1 MVVGRDLCLSGFEPL
16 SLPKARTAISAESG
30 FSIAGAP
37 DSSPS
42 NQKTISDTLVA
53 LDGSLRDL
61 YQALCTHLM
70 ALGDDVQE
78 KPLKF
83 YVAFKWLTR
92 CGQPKRPSKRWSST
106 RIESSALG
114 QILRQ
119 LSSAG
124 KLSSRAPEL
133 FAAALAER
141 NRLAHSFYRQHN
153 FRRNTDDGRAVMIAD
168 LDSIHSTLLD
178 AYKAALAVSG
188 IDLDSIVIDL
198 PTKHVTI

>member
-1 MVVGRDLCLSGFEPL
+1 MDLPTLDEVYRKFGEVSEAAQLLETELGTILFQIRASEKGL
-16 SLPKARTAISAESG
+16 
-30 FSIAGAP
+30 FS
-37 DSSPS
+37 D
-42 NQKTISDTLVA
+42 
-53 LDGSLRDL
+53 
-61 YQALCTHLM
+61 
-70 ALGDDVQE
+70 
-78 KPLKF
+78 
-83 YVAFKWLTR
+83 
-92 CGQPKRPSKRWSST
+92 KRPEEARQILT

-141 NRLAHSFYRQHN
+141 NRLTHSFYRQHN
-153 FRRNTDDGRAVMIAD
+153 FQRNTDDGRAVMIAD

-198 PTKHVTI
+198 PTKHVPI